1 MPSGQDIIYLSP
13 DSTVSN
19 TDWTVGSGT
28 LHENL
33 VTTAQGNPNGAAAKC
48 TATDATFVVTM
59 QDIDS
64 DSLKGP
70 LVSIYSIQVQFERF
84 MEAKLQSNSLRF
96 IIQDTSGTDYY
107 NENVA
112 IANQPG
118 YFSHDLTER
127 TTSDGGLGTAWTE
140 SGVNGLR
147 LEVMGTLTGGDMFI
161 NWLRI
166 KVIYNWA
173 DVTYPSDGTESTLI
187 LDNGLVTLKNGLTI
201 VK

>member
-1 MPSGQDIIYLSP
+1 MPSGQDIIYLYP

-33 VTTAQGNPNGAAAKC
+33 VTIAQGNPNASAAKC
-48 TATDATFVVTM
+48 TANDATFVVTM
-59 QDIDS
+59 QDINS

-70 LVSIYSIQVQFERF
+70 LVSIHSIQVQFERF
-84 MEAKLQSNSLRF
+84 MESKGESNSLSF
-96 IIQDTSGTDYY
+96 IIEDSSGADYY

-112 IANQPG
+112 ITNQSG
-118 YFSHDLTER
+118 YFPHDLTER
-127 TTSDGGLGTAWTE
+127 TTSDGGSTAWTE
-140 SGVNGLR
+140 SDVNGLR
-147 LEVMGTLTGGDMFI
+147 LEVMGTLTGGEMFI

-166 KVIYNWA
+166 KVTYNWSDA
-173 DVTYPSDGTESTLI
+173 TYPADGTESKLI
-187 LDNGLVTLKNGLTI
+187 MDEGLVTLKDGLTI